1 MWEIVYSTRFKK
13 DLKRYK
19 NQPDRISALK
29 TVLKQLQ
36 KNGSV
41 DAAYKPHMLTG
52 DYKDCMECHVLN
64 DFLLIWID
72 ESSHQIKLVRLGSHS
87 DLFK

>member
-19 NQPDRISALK
+19 GQPDRISALK
-29 TVLKQLQ
+29 IVLKQLRDS
-36 KNGSV
+36 GTVGAS
-41 DAAYKPHMLTG
+41 DKPHRLIG
-52 DYKDCMECHVLN
+52 EYNDCMECHIQN

-72 ESSHQIKLVRLGSHS
+72 ETLRQIKLVRLGSHS

>member
-1 MWEIVYSTRFKK
+1 MWDIVYSTRFKK

-19 NQPDRISALK
+19 GQPDRISALK
-29 TVLKQLQ
+29 TVLQQLRD
-36 KNGSV
+36 NGKV
-41 DAAYKPHMLTG
+41 DASYKPDRLIG
-52 DYKDCMECHVLN
+52 EYNDCMECHIQN

-72 ESSHQIKLVRLGSHS
+72 EAQKQIKLVRLGSHS